1 MFELQLWNMI
11 TKCSPSSVLFFNLSR
26 VYFKTQNCNRP
37 LRARSALS
45 CAPSRRLHSCS
56 DADSLVSFLILA
68 LSKCSSASSCGAVHA
83 RVVKSVSYRRGFI
96 GDQLVSKYA
105 EVGCEEHAEKLFDEI
120 PEKDL
125 VSWNSLISG
134 FSRKGCL
141 AKCLYAFRRMRNE
154 TFMNPNEVTLV
165 SVISSCADVKA
176 LDEGR
181 SIHGLSERLGM
192 LMEVKVVNCLI
203 NMYGKCGKLGAACHL
218 FDIMPV
224 RSLVSWN
231 SMIAVYAE
239 NVSPMEGISCFKLMR
254 RNGIQPDDATLVA
267 LLQAC
272 ESVGSIRL
280 GESVH
285 CVICCHGFY
294 GRMSIVTALLDLYA
308 KTGRLDASCQLFLE
322 IRNPDSIAWTAMLA
336 GYAAHGYGSEA
347 VTLFELMVKK
357 GMKPD
362 HVTFTHL
369 LNACSHS
376 GLVEEG
382 KWYFRTMFEFYGV
395 EPTLDHYSCM
405 VDLLGRSGSL
415 KDAYE
420 LIKSMPME
428 PNSGVWGALLGACR
442 IYRNAELGKE
452 AAEHLIKLDSSDA
465 RNYIVLSNIYSAVSL
480 WKDASEMRALMKEN
494 CLTRLPGC
502 SYIEHGNKIHQFV
515 VGDRSHP
522 LSHRIYTKLTELIGK
537 IRKAGLAPKTEF
549 VLHDVD
555 EELKEDMINEHCEKL
570 AISFGIL
577 VTNPGRTLI
586 VRKNLRIC
594 GDCHSFAKIISLI
607 EKRTIIIRDPKRFHH
622 FTGGICSCADYW

>member
-1 MFELQLWNMI
+1 MT
-11 TKCSPSSVLFFNLSR
+11 TKCSPSSVLFFNLSCLC
-26 VYFKTQNCNRP
+26 FKTQNFNRP
-37 LRARSALS
+37 LRARSTLS
-45 CAPSRRLHSCS
+45 CSPSRRLHSCS

-68 LSKCSSASSCGAVHA
+68 LSQCSSASHCEAVHS
-83 RVVKSVSYRRGFI
+83 RVVKSVSYRHGFI

-105 EVGCEEHAEKLFDEI
+105 EVGCEGHAGKLFDEI

-141 AKCLYAFRRMRNE
+141 AKCLYAFHRMRNE
-154 TFMNPNEVTLV
+154 TLMNPNEVTLL

-192 LMEVKVVNCLI
+192 LTEVKVVNSLI
-203 NMYGKCGKLGAACHL
+203 NMYGKCAKLGAACQL
-218 FDIMPV
+218 FEIMPV

-239 NVSPMEGISCFKLMR
+239 NESPTEGIDCFKLMR

-280 GESVH
+280 VESVH
-285 CVICCHGFY
+285 CVICRHGFY
-294 GRMSIVTALLDLYA
+294 GRMLIVTALLDLYA
-308 KTGRLDASCQLFLE
+308 KTGRLDASHQVFLE

-336 GYAAHGYGSEA
+336 GYAAHGYGLEA
-347 VTLFELMVKK
+347 VTLFKLMVKK

-362 HVTFTHL
+362 RVTFTHL
-369 LNACSHS
+369 LNACGHA

-382 KWYFRTMFEFYGV
+382 KRYFRTMFGLYGV
-395 EPTLDHYSCM
+395 ETTLDHYSCM

-420 LIKSMPME
+420 LIRSMPME

-442 IYRNAELGKE
+442 IYRNAELGKL
-452 AAEHLIKLDSSDA
+452 AAEHLINMDPSDA
-465 RNYIVLSNIYSAVSL
+465 RNYIVLSNIYSVVGL
-480 WKDASEMRALMKEN
+480 WKEASEIRALMKEN
-494 CLTRLPGC
+494 CLARLPGC

-515 VGDRSHP
+515 VGDQSHP
-522 LSHRIYTKLTELIGK
+522 LSRGIYTKLTELIGK

-549 VLHDVD
+549 ILHDVD

-586 VRKNLRIC
+586 IRKNLRIC

-622 FTGGICSCADYW
+622 FTDGICSCADYW

>member
-1 MFELQLWNMI
+1 MI
-11 TKCSPSSVLFFNLSR
+11 AKCPPSSVLFFNLSR
-26 VYFKTQNCNRP
+26 VYFRTQNYSRP
-37 LRARSALS
+37 LRARD
-45 CAPSRRLHSCS
+45 APSRPPSCRLHSCS
-56 DADSLVSFLILA
+56 DAESLVSFLISA
-68 LSKCSSASSCGAVHA
+68 LSKCYSAFYCGALHA
-83 RVVKSVSYRRGFI
+83 RVLKSVSYSHGYV

-105 EVGCEEHAEKLFDEI
+105 EVGCEERAEKLFDEI

-125 VSWNSLISG
+125 VSWNSFISG
-134 FSRKGCL
+134 FSRRGCL
-141 AKCLYAFRRMRNE
+141 AKCLYAFHRMRNE

-165 SVISSCADVKA
+165 SVISSCADAKA
-176 LDEGR
+176 LAEGR

-192 LMEVKVVNCLI
+192 LMEVKVVNSLI
-203 NMYGKCGKLGAACHL
+203 NMYGKCGILGAACLL
-218 FDIMPV
+218 FEIMPV
-224 RSLVSWN
+224 RSSVSWN
-231 SMIAVYAE
+231 SMIASYAE
-239 NVSPMEGISCFKLMR
+239 NESPMEGISCFKLMR

-272 ESVGSIRL
+272 ESVGSTRL
-280 GESVH
+280 VESVH
-285 CVICCHGFY
+285 CVICRRGFY
-294 GRMSIVTALLDLYA
+294 GWMSIVTALSDLYA
-308 KTGRLDASCQLFLE
+308 KTGRLDASRQVFLE

-336 GYAAHGYGSEA
+336 GYAAHGYGLEA
-347 VTLFELMVKK
+347 VALFDLMVKK

-362 HVTFTHL
+362 RVTFTHL
-369 LNACSHS
+369 LSACSHS

-382 KWYFRTMFEFYGV
+382 KQYFQTMFEFYGV

-405 VDLLGRSGSL
+405 VDLLGRSGFL

-452 AAEHLIKLDSSDA
+452 AAEQLINLDPSDS
-465 RNYIVLSNIYSAVSL
+465 RNYIVLSNIYSAVGL

-494 CLTRLPGC
+494 RLARLPGC

-522 LSHRIYTKLTELIGK
+522 LSHGIYTKLTELIEK

-555 EELKEDMINEHCEKL
+555 EELKEDIINEHCEKL

-586 VRKNLRIC
+586 IRKNLRIC

-607 EKRTIIIRDPKRFHH
+607 ENRTIIIRDPKRFHH
-622 FTGGICSCADYW
+622 FTDGICSCGDYW